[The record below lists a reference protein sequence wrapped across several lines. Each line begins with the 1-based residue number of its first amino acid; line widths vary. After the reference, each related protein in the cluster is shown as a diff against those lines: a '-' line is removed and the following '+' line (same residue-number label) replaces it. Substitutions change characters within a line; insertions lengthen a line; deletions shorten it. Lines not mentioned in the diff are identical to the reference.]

1 MLKAKELSGSDLKKI
16 KAKHGV
22 DIYAFSVDAMMG
34 SGKLAPTM
42 EMVEAICNYCA
53 PEDNLMDQGFTKA
66 LNYAMQC
73 LGLTFGGESEKK
85 SESIGNG

>member
-1 MLKAKELSGSDLKKI
+1 MLEPKELSGSDLKKI
-16 KAKHGV
+16 KTKSGV

-34 SGKLAPTM
+34 DGKLAPTM

-53 PEDNLMDQGFTKA
+53 PEEKLMDKGFSVA
-66 LNYAMQC
+66 LTYAMKC

-85 SESIGNG
+85 S